1 MIKRLTILMLTV
13 MLVLSAASL
22 AFSAASQEMNLSGAI
37 SAINPADK
45 SITIKDEKGKEMT
58 ITGVDEKSL
67 RELKTGDMV
76 ECTYTA
82 NGGKNIYKSIM
93 KKAGEEKPAAPG
105 YK

>member
-1 MIKRLTILMLTV
+1 MIKRLTILMLAV

-45 SITIKDEKGKEMT
+45 SITIKDEKGKETT

-67 RELKTGDMV
+67 SELKTGDMV
-76 ECTYTA
+76 ECVYTA
-82 NGGKNIYKSIM
+82 KGGKNICKSIT
-93 KKAGEEKPAAPG
+93 KKAGEKPAAPG

>member
-1 MIKRLTILMLTV
+1 MLTV
-13 MLVLSAASL
+13 MLILSAASI
-22 AFSAASQEMNLSGAI
+22 AFSAASQEMNLSGTI

-45 SITIKDEKGKEMT
+45 SITIKDEKDKET
-58 ITGVDEKSL
+58 VVTGVDEKTL
-67 RELKTGDMV
+67 GQLKKGDMV

-82 NGGKNIYKSIM
+82 KDGKNIYKSIM